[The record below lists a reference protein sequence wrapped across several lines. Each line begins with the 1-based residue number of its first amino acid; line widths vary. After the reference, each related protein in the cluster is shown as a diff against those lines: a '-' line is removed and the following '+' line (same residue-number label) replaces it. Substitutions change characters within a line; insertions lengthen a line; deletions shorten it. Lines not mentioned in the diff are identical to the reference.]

1 MMPERARGRTIRCTE
16 LERERI
22 AARAASAGMSVSA
35 FVMACALQ
43 DDDAAA
49 RERAHEP
56 ALVLSGEEQRDLV
69 RRVAR
74 LEAGLARW
82 ESWLPGMAL
91 SLDEAL
97 AILVRMGGDPADET
111 DRRA

>member
-1 MMPERARGRTIRCTE
+1 
-16 LERERI
+16 
-22 AARAASAGMSVSA
+22 MSVSA

-49 RERAHEP
+49 RARAHEQ
-56 ALVLSGEEQRDLV
+56 ALFLSGEEQRDLV

-74 LEAGLARW
+74 PEAGLARW
-82 ESWLPGMAL
+82 EAWQPWMAL

-97 AILVRMGGDPADET
+97 GILVRMGGNPADET
-111 DRRA
+111 DRGE